1 MRPICLVSMIAPFV
15 LSPVCLRADTIV
27 LRNGKKIEGT
37 FVGGSA
43 RQLQFLP
50 ASGQTMNVAVGDVVS
65 LHFSAPP
72 VAAPPP
78 PAKQAKRPAII
89 IPGGT
94 LFRVRT
100 LDHIDVDA
108 AQAGTKFRG
117 TVDDPIMS
125 GGDVI
130 VPRGA
135 DVVMVASKVA
145 QSGRFKGSDLIELKV
160 NSISVGG
167 RSYPVTTSVSQTKS
181 SGEGKKTGRKVI
193 GGAGLGAIIGGIA
206 GGGSGAAIGALAGGG
221 AGTALSASGQAHLK
235 IPPETRL
242 EFQLL
247 ADVKIQ

>member
-1 MRPICLVSMIAPFV
+1 MRLVCFAAMALLA

-43 RQLQFLP
+43 RELQFLP

-65 LHFSAPP
+65 IHFSSPP
-72 VAAPPP
+72 VAPAAPA

-94 LFRVRT
+94 QFRVRT
-100 LDHIDVDA
+100 LDPIDVDST
-108 AQAGTKFRG
+108 QAGTKFRG

-135 DVVMVASKVA
+135 DVVLVASKVA
-145 QSGRFKGSDLIELKV
+145 QSGRFKGSDLVELKV
-160 NSISVGG
+160 NSISVRG
-167 RSYPVTTSVSQTKS
+167 RTYPLTTSVSQTKS

-221 AGTALSASGQAHLK
+221 AGTAMSAAGQAHLK

>member
-1 MRPICLVSMIAPFV
+1 MRPICFVSMIVPFV
-15 LSPVCLRADTIV
+15 LSPVYLRADTIV

-43 RQLQFLP
+43 RPLQLLP
-50 ASGQTMNVAVGDVVS
+50 AAGQTMNVAVGEVVS
-65 LHFSAPP
+65 INFSAPP

-78 PAKQAKRPAII
+78 PAKQAKRPAVI

-94 LFRVRT
+94 MFRVRT
-100 LDHIDVDA
+100 LDPIDVDSTK
-108 AQAGTKFRG
+108 AGTKFRG

-135 DVVMVASKVA
+135 DAVMVAAKVA
-145 QSGRFKGSDLIELKV
+145 QSGRLKGSDLIELKV
-160 NSISVGG
+160 NSISVNG

-206 GGGSGAAIGALAGGG
+206 GGGTGAAIGALAGGG
-221 AGTALSASGQAHLK
+221 AGTAISAAGQAHLK

>member
-1 MRPICLVSMIAPFV
+1 MRRILFAFMIVPFV
-15 LSPVCLRADTIV
+15 PGPTCLRADVIV
-27 LRNGKKIEGT
+27 LRSGKKVEGT

-43 RQLQFLP
+43 RELQFLP
-50 ASGQTMNVAVGDVVS
+50 VSGQTMNLAVGEVVS
-65 LHFSAPP
+65 INFSAPP
-72 VAAPPP
+72 VATPPP
-78 PAKQAKRPAII
+78 PPKHAKRPAIV

-100 LDHIDVDA
+100 IDPIDVDSTKT
-108 AQAGTKFRG
+108 GTKFRG
-117 TVDDPIMS
+117 SVDDPIMS
-125 GGDVI
+125 AGDVI

-135 DVVMVASKVA
+135 DVVIVASKVA

-160 NSISVGG
+160 NSISVRGH
-167 RSYPVTTSVSQTKS
+167 SYPVTTSVSETKS
-181 SGEGKKTGRKVI
+181 SGEGKKTGRKVL

-221 AGTALSASGQAHLK
+221 AGTAVSAAGQSHLK